1 MFQYNYLANQNLLE
15 RRVFAQR
22 VTYSYAFDYKTY
34 FAKFQEM
41 FQLDFKVQHP
51 TVPARN
57 CRLNSQITRS
67 TRSEI
72 TAAMTFEVWKHT
84 QYPTADDYNA
94 ICKLLAEKHSALIN
108 RI

>member
-1 MFQYNYLANQNLLE
+1 
-15 RRVFAQR
+15 
-22 VTYSYAFDYKTY
+22 
-34 FAKFQEM
+34 M

-51 TVPARN
+51 TVPTRN

-94 ICKLLAEKHSALIN
+94 ICKLLAEKHSALGYKSIEAKKSQDHSTKRTEGLLHKMRYLYQMIKKN
-108 RI
+108 SC